1 MGARESLSIPEPF
14 MTAKRLKSLRTSAFH
29 AQSGRCYY
37 CGLPMWHSSPYE
49 LGLRPRS
56 AGPFRCTAEHLVARQ
71 DGGKD
76 VVDNVVAAHAACNHR
91 RHKRP
96 APAPSATDYRTL
108 VQRQLAKGKWW
119 PQWIHGLRIGAP

>member
-1 MGARESLSIPEPF
+1 MSNQ
-14 MTAKRLKSLRTSAFH
+14 RLKSLRALAFL

-37 CGLPMWHSSPYE
+37 CGLAMWQSSPAE

-56 AGPFRCTAEHLVARQ
+56 AAPFQCTAEHLLARQ

-76 VVDNVVAAHAACNHR
+76 SCGNVVAAHATCNHR

-96 APAPSATDYRTL
+96 TPAPAADVYRAL
-108 VQRQLAKGKWW
+108 VQRRVAKGKWL
-119 PQWIHGLRIGAP
+119 PQWIHELGDGPPRR

>member
-1 MGARESLSIPEPF
+1 MSNQ
-14 MTAKRLKSLRTSAFH
+14 RLKSLRALAFL

-37 CGLPMWHSSPYE
+37 CGLAMWQSSPGE
-49 LGLRPRS
+49 LALRPRS
-56 AGPFRCTAEHLVARQ
+56 AGPLRCTAEHIVARQ

-76 VVDNVVAAHAACNHR
+76 MVGNVVAAHAACNYR
-91 RHKRP
+91 RHKRS

-119 PQWIHGLRIGAP
+119 PRWVHGLGGGAP

>member
-1 MGARESLSIPEPF
+1 
-14 MTAKRLKSLRTSAFH
+14 MTDKRLKSLRANAFQS
-29 AQSGRCYY
+29 QSGRCYY
-37 CGLPMWHSSPYE
+37 CDLPMWHSSPHE

-76 VVDNVVAAHAACNHR
+76 VVGNVVAAHAACNHR
-91 RHKRP
+91 RHKRS
-96 APAPSATDYRTL
+96 APVPSATDYRTL

-119 PQWIHGLRIGAP
+119 PQWIHGLGIGAP